1 VGQKTNPVGMRLGII
16 KTWDSRWFARKDY
29 AKLLEEDI
37 FIRKYLKKR
46 LSQAGISRI
55 VIQRAVSKVTIN
67 ISTARPGLVIGR
79 RGQQVD
85 QLRDELQHITKKEI
99 FLNIDEVKKPDMDAV
114 LVGEHVARQL
124 EQRVSFRRAMKKAIA
139 STMRSGAGGVR
150 IVCSGRLGGA
160 EMARTEWYREGRVPL
175 HTLRADIDY
184 GLREAHTTAGRIGV
198 KVWIYKGDILPYK
211 PANEEKSVREAA
223 MAVGETSG
231 QAAPEPRVVSSTAA
245 RKREEEKAQK
255 EAAAAAAAEAETE
268 PAEDAPEPLIK
279 EADPEFERLLAEEE
293 EIERTTREHH
303 ETPHFRPG
311 DAD

>member
-1 VGQKTNPVGMRLGII
+1 MGQKTNPVGMRLGII

-99 FLNIDEVKKPDMDAV
+99 FLNIDEVKKPDIDAV

-160 EMARTEWYREGRVPL
+160 EMARTESYRDGRVPL
-175 HTLRADIDY
+175 HTLRADIDFARSTARTIY
-184 GLREAHTTAGRIGV
+184 GAAGV
-198 KVWIYKGDILPYK
+198 KVWIFKGEVLAK
-211 PANEEKSVREAA
+211 REAA
-223 MAVGETSG
+223 E
-231 QAAPEPRVVSSTAA
+231 AAPAQGRTA
-245 RKREEEKAQK
+245 
-255 EAAAAAAAEAETE
+255 
-268 PAEDAPEPLIK
+268 
-279 EADPEFERLLAEEE
+279 
-293 EIERTTREHH
+293 
-303 ETPHFRPG
+303 
-311 DAD
+311 

>member
-1 VGQKTNPVGMRLGII
+1 MGQKTNPIGMRLGII
-16 KTWDSRWFARKDY
+16 RTWDSRWFARKDY
-29 AKLLEEDI
+29 PKLLEEDI

-99 FLNIDEVKKPDMDAV
+99 FLNIDEVKKPDIDAT

-139 STMRSGAGGVR
+139 STMRAGAGGVR

-160 EMARTEWYREGRVPL
+160 EMARTESYRDGRVPL
-175 HTLRADIDY
+175 HTLRADIDFARSTARTIY
-184 GLREAHTTAGRIGV
+184 GTVGV
-198 KVWIYKGDILPYK
+198 KVWIFKGEVLVK
-211 PANEEKSVREAA
+211 
-223 MAVGETSG
+223 AVV
-231 QAAPEPRVVSSTAA
+231 A
-245 RKREEEKAQK
+245 
-255 EAAAAAAAEAETE
+255 EAAAAPSGG
-268 PAEDAPEPLIK
+268 PARSA
-279 EADPEFERLLAEEE
+279 
-293 EIERTTREHH
+293 
-303 ETPHFRPG
+303 
-311 DAD
+311 

>member
-1 VGQKTNPVGMRLGII
+1 MRLGII
-16 KTWDSRWFARKDY
+16 FTWDSRWFARKDY

-99 FLNIDEVKKPDMDAV
+99 FLNIDEVKKPDMDAT

-160 EMARTEWYREGRVPL
+160 EMARTESYRDGRVPL
-175 HTLRADIDY
+175 HTLRADIDFARSTARTIY
-184 GLREAHTTAGRIGV
+184 GTVGV
-198 KVWIYKGDILPYK
+198 KVWIFKGEILPK
-211 PANEEKSVREAA
+211 REAA
-223 MAVGETSG
+223 D
-231 QAAPEPRVVSSTAA
+231 
-245 RKREEEKAQK
+245 
-255 EAAAAAAAEAETE
+255 AAA
-268 PAEDAPEPLIK
+268 
-279 EADPEFERLLAEEE
+279 LAHG
-293 EIERTTREHH
+293 RT
-303 ETPHFRPG
+303 
-311 DAD
+311 A

>member
-1 VGQKTNPVGMRLGII
+1 MGQKTNPIGMRLGII
-16 KTWDSRWFARKDY
+16 ATWDSRWFARKDY

-55 VIQRAVSKVTIN
+55 IIQRAVSKVTIN

-99 FLNIDEVKKPDMDAV
+99 FLNIDEVKKPDMDAT

-160 EMARTEWYREGRVPL
+160 EMARTESYRDGRVPL
-175 HTLRADIDY
+175 HTLRADIDFARSTARTIY
-184 GLREAHTTAGRIGV
+184 GAVGV
-198 KVWIYKGDILPYK
+198 KVWIFKGEIL
-211 PANEEKSVREAA
+211 A
-223 MAVGETSG
+223 
-231 QAAPEPRVVSSTAA
+231 
-245 RKREEEKAQK
+245 KREGES
-255 EAAAAAAAEAETE
+255 
-268 PAEDAPEPLIK
+268 PAPL
-279 EADPEFERLLAEEE
+279 ARNA
-293 EIERTTREHH
+293 
-303 ETPHFRPG
+303 
-311 DAD
+311 